1 MGARARFILSGG
13 LVETLCR
20 ESLRVV
26 HASRAWGSITLM
38 RSFWALGVV
47 SLVLGWSAACGGD
60 AATAPTS
67 AGTGGSATGGQSAG
81 GNPATTTSGPTT
93 GGNSAGGNGT
103 GGTPTSGAGGFGNSC
118 EEACAKV
125 DMCAGF
131 AGACGLIGVDCN
143 DPNAECPAA
152 CVNAADC
159 AALTSLIGQNPD
171 PTLSACLDMC
181 DLGQGGAGGAGGSG
195 GGGSQIACGICTGQ
209 NCSGAAQACQ
219 GVAACQA
226 YAQCAANCSNP
237 TCEQDCLAN
246 NPSAESTALSTCVCD
261 NCSNQCASCP

>member
-1 MGARARFILSGG
+1 
-13 LVETLCR
+13 
-20 ESLRVV
+20 
-26 HASRAWGSITLM
+26 M

-81 GNPATTTSGPTT
+81 GNPTTTTGPTT

-143 DPNAECPAA
+143 DANAECPAA

-159 AALTSLIGQNPD
+159 GALTSLIGQNPD

-181 DLGQGGAGGAGGSG
+181 NLGQGGAGGGGAGGGG
-195 GGGSQIACGICTGQ
+195 GGGSQVACGICTAQ
-209 NCSGAAQACQ
+209 NCSSAAQACQ

-226 YAQCAANCSNP
+226 YAQCAANCSNA
-237 TCEQDCLAN
+237 TCEQDCLTN
-246 NPSAESTALSTCVCD
+246 NPSAESTALSTCVCSS
-261 NCSNQCASCP
+261 CSNQCASCS